1 MLHFE
6 TITVS
11 VGDKRI
17 VSVAG
22 LSVRPGEIVALMGA
36 NGSGKSSLAMAL
48 LGDSRFTIQ
57 DSSCV
62 TLGGVNLLE
71 MTVSERAQCGLYVT
85 WQNPIAIPGVSVFQ
99 LAKAALEARGI
110 KIPSLV
116 ALREQLKSLARRV
129 GLPDTIVERSVHDE
143 MSGGEHKR
151 LELLLLLL
159 LKPKVAILDEIDS
172 GLDVDGL
179 SMVGEVIAEL
189 SAAGTAC
196 VVITHY
202 SRLLAHIPV
211 SQVWVLAHGE
221 LVLQGGSEIAAEIE
235 RLGFAQFVKSG
246 AEPHAT
252 T

>member
-6 TITVS
+6 SITVS

-17 VSVAG
+17 VSVAD
-22 LSVRPGEIVALMGA
+22 LTIHPGEIVALMGA

-57 DSSCV
+57 DSSSV
-62 TLGGVNLLE
+62 MLGGENLLD
-71 MTVSERAQCGLYVT
+71 MTVSERARHGLYVT
-85 WQNPIAIPGVSVFQ
+85 WQNPIVIPGVSVFQ
-99 LAKAALEARGI
+99 LAKAALEARGV
-110 KIPSLV
+110 KTSSMV
-116 ALREQLKSLARRV
+116 ALRDQLKSLAQRV
-129 GLPDTIVERSVHDE
+129 GLGEHIVERSVHDG
-143 MSGGEHKR
+143 MSGGERKR
-151 LELLLLLL
+151 LELLFLLL

-179 SMVGEVIAEL
+179 GMVGEVIAEL

-235 RLGFAQFVKSG
+235 QKGFAQFVQSG
-246 AEPHAT
+246 VDSPCS
-252 T
+252 